1 MVFYH
6 GTVIMKQLGVRKN
19 LSSKVGDE
27 LKGRRLVGHCI
38 IDGGKEKAVKTYGMR
53 DVWGMGV

>member
-1 MVFYH
+1 MAFYH

-27 LKGRRLVGHCI
+27 LKGRPSVVGHCI
-38 IDGGKEKAVKTYGMR
+38 IDGTKGKEKAVKTYGM
-53 DVWGMGV
+53 GV

>member
-1 MVFYH
+1 
-6 GTVIMKQLGVRKN
+6 MKQLGVRKN